1 MTGTNHDNAAADP
14 TAGASDPSG
23 PSAGAPRGRHAHPQP
38 RPLAGELTRLYTV
51 SVEGCDSQTDVKI
64 HLNASELE
72 TLTKLASMLR
82 LESTYACMP
91 TMKIIDSEGNRQ
103 DWVEDEADD

>member
-1 MTGTNHDNAAADP
+1 MTGTDHDNATAGSAAGTADP
-14 TAGASDPSG
+14 ARTGAGATH
-23 PSAGAPRGRHAHPQP
+23 GRHAHPQP
-38 RPLAGELTRLYTV
+38 RPLAGELTRLYSV

-72 TLTKLASMLR
+72 TVTKLASMLR

-91 TMKIIDSEGNRQ
+91 TMKITDPEGHRQ
-103 DWVEDEADD
+103 DWVEDED